1 MVLRRSIPASFFG
14 MVLGLVGLGGNWRNA
29 SHLWGVPPVI
39 GEAIMTVAFVVWAVL
54 ITCYAM
60 KWFGHREAALEEVR
74 HPVQCCFIGLVPA
87 TTALMGVVLAPHAH
101 ALAVLA
107 LVVGGVGH
115 VLFSVWRVGDM
126 LQGGREIT
134 TVTPVIY
141 LPSVAGNFIT
151 AITAGT
157 LGYASWGILFLG
169 AGVFMWLA
177 LESVIVNRLFHAQ
190 ELPVALRP
198 TLGIQ
203 LAPPVVAVAAWLANT
218 QGTPELLVQAAWGY
232 GLLQFFMLIRLLPW
246 ISKQPFAPSYWAFT
260 FGLTALSGTA
270 ITMVSRGVTGAIA
283 DAAPVLFVITNV
295 VLAIII
301 FGTIVRAAQDKLLP
315 PAAVAQATS
324 VPATK

>member
-1 MVLRRSIPASFFG
+1 MVIHRTVPASFFG

-29 SHLWGVPPVI
+29 SHLWGLPAVI
-39 GEAIMTVAFVVWAVL
+39 GEAIMALAFVVWLVVSASYTL
-54 ITCYAM
+54 
-60 KWFGHREAALEEVR
+60 KWLLHRDAALEEAR
-74 HPVQCCFIGLVPA
+74 HPVQCCFIGLAPA
-87 TTALMGVVLAPHAH
+87 TTALMGVVLAPHSH
-101 ALAVLA
+101 GLAVVA
-107 LVVGGVGH
+107 LVVGGIGH

-126 LQGGREIT
+126 LQGGREVT

-157 LGYASWGILFLG
+157 LGFPSWGILFFG

-190 ELPVALRP
+190 PLPVPLRP

-218 QGTPELLVQAAWGY
+218 EGVPERFVQAMWGY
-232 GLLQFFMLIRLLPW
+232 GLLQFFMLVRLLPW
-246 ISKQPFAPSYWAFT
+246 IRQQPFAPSYWAFS

-270 ITMVSRGVTGAIA
+270 IAMTLRGLAGAIA
-283 DAAPVLFVITNV
+283 QAAPVLFVVTNIV
-295 VLAIII
+295 MAILII
-301 FGTIVRAAQDKLLP
+301 GTIVRAAQDKLLP
-315 PAAVAQATS
+315 PAPVPQPAPEVAI
-324 VPATK
+324 K

>member
-1 MVLRRSIPASFFG
+1 MVIHRTVPASFFG

-29 SHLWGVPPVI
+29 THLWGLPAVI
-39 GEAIMTVAFVVWAVL
+39 GEAIMALAFVVWLVVSASYTL
-54 ITCYAM
+54 
-60 KWFGHREAALEEVR
+60 KWLLHRDAALEEAR
-74 HPVQCCFIGLVPA
+74 HPVQCCFIGLAPA
-87 TTALMGVVLAPHAH
+87 TTALMGVVLAPHSH
-101 ALAVLA
+101 GLAVVA
-107 LVVGGVGH
+107 LVVGGIGH

-126 LQGGREIT
+126 LQGGREVT

-157 LGYASWGILFLG
+157 LGFPSWGILFFG

-190 ELPVALRP
+190 PLPVPLRP

-218 QGTPELLVQAAWGY
+218 EGVPELFVQAMWGY
-232 GLLQFFMLIRLLPW
+232 GLLQFFMLVRLLPW
-246 ISKQPFAPSYWAFT
+246 IRHQPFAPSYWAFS

-270 ITMVSRGVTGAIA
+270 IAMTLRGLAGAIA
-283 DAAPVLFVITNV
+283 QAAPVLFVVTNIV
-295 VLAIII
+295 MAILII
-301 FGTIVRAAQDKLLP
+301 GTIVRAAQDKLLP
-315 PAAVAQATS
+315 PAPVPQPAPEVAI
-324 VPATK
+324 K

>member
-60 KWFGHREAALEEVR
+60 KWLGHREAALEEVR

-101 ALAVLA
+101 ALAVVA

-190 ELPVALRP
+190 ALPVALRP

>member
-1 MVLRRSIPASFFG
+1 MVIHRTVPASFFG

-29 SHLWGVPPVI
+29 THLWGLPPVI
-39 GEAIMTVAFVVWAVL
+39 GEAIMALAFVVWLVVSASYTL
-54 ITCYAM
+54 
-60 KWFGHREAALEEVR
+60 KWLLHRDAALEEAR
-74 HPVQCCFIGLVPA
+74 HPVQCCFIGLAPA
-87 TTALMGVVLAPHAH
+87 TTALMGVVLAPHSH
-101 ALAVLA
+101 GLAVVA

-126 LQGGREIT
+126 LQGGREVT

-157 LGYASWGILFLG
+157 LGFPSWGILFFG

-190 ELPVALRP
+190 PLPVPLRP

-218 QGTPELLVQAAWGY
+218 QGAPELFVQAVWGY
-232 GLLQFFMLIRLLPW
+232 GLLQFFMLVRLLPW
-246 ISKQPFAPSYWAFT
+246 IRQQPFAPSYWAFS

-270 ITMVSRGVTGAIA
+270 IAMTLRGLEGAIA
-283 DAAPVLFVITNV
+283 QAAPVLFVVTNIV
-295 VLAIII
+295 MAILII
-301 FGTIVRAAQDKLLP
+301 GTIVRAAQGKLLP
-315 PAAVAQATS
+315 PAPVPQPAPEVAI
-324 VPATK
+324 K

>member
-14 MVLGLVGLGGNWRNA
+14 MVLGLVGLGSNWRNA
-29 SHLWGVPPVI
+29 SHLWGLPPAI
-39 GEAIMTVAFVVWAVL
+39 GEAIMAAAFVVWAVL

-60 KWFGHREAALEEVR
+60 KWLGHREAAVEEAR

-87 TTALMGVVLAPHAH
+87 TTALMGVVLAPHSH
-101 ALAVLA
+101 MLAVLA
-107 LVVGGVGH
+107 LVIGGVGH

-126 LQGGREIT
+126 LQGGREMT

-157 LGYASWGILFLG
+157 LGFPSWGILFFG
-169 AGVFMWLA
+169 AGVFTWLA

-218 QGTPELLVQAAWGY
+218 QGLPELLVQAAWGY
-232 GLLQFFMLIRLLPW
+232 GLLQFFLLVRLLPW
-246 ISKQPFAPSYWAFT
+246 IMKQPFAPSYWAFT

-270 ITMVSRGVTGAIA
+270 ISMSSRGLTGAIA
-283 DAAPVLFVITNV
+283 DVAPVLFVITNV
-295 VLAIII
+295 ALAIII
-301 FGTIVRAAQDKLLP
+301 IGTIVRAAQDKLLP
-315 PAAVAQATS
+315 PAAAPVVTA
-324 VPATK
+324 PATK